1 MDEILEKI
9 DNLCTL
15 LEDSYEEKDW
25 ERVSSVIE
33 QLNELYED
41 IDRSTSGF
49 GEDY

>member
-15 LEDSYEEKDW
+15 LEDAHEEQDW
-25 ERVSSVIE
+25 DLVSKVIE
-33 QLNELYED
+33 GLDDLYED

-49 GEDY
+49 DTDY